1 MEVGDWI
8 TLGAVVVALSIGV
21 ASILHTRSLQIKE
34 RRERRLNEIIE
45 WANDLVNCSSKL
57 NIPLATGID
66 RTTMLIYG
74 HSNIYFEYMSVNARS
89 SYIEKMAVIFGAE
102 LLSAVTSVISKLE
115 EYIKIL
121 EDNIESLE
129 KDDTY
134 DLKAAENCELKLY
147 DLARALI
154 EEVAEIKT
162 KDIS

>member
-1 MEVGDWI
+1 
-8 TLGAVVVALSIGV
+8 
-21 ASILHTRSLQIKE
+21 
-34 RRERRLNEIIE
+34 
-45 WANDLVNCSSKL
+45 
-57 NIPLATGID
+57 
-66 RTTMLIYG
+66 
-74 HSNIYFEYMSVNARS
+74 MSVNARS
-89 SYIEKMAVIFGAE
+89 SYIEKIAVIFGAE

-115 EYIKIL
+115 EYIKIP

-154 EEVAEIKT
+154 EEVAEIKA